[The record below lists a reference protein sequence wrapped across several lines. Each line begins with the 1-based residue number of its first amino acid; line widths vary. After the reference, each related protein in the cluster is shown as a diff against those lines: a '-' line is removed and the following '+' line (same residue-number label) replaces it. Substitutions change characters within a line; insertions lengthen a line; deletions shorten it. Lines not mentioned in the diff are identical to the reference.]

1 MVISTSYQLEI
12 SWNHPTSVR
21 PCFLVKTWHLAVSS
35 VHPTCPCWDV
45 ATLLRP
51 FWKNGKDWPL
61 FGNHPFSVMILLWIG
76 SWHVASIGSGIPGC
90 SWNKSSVFGDL
101 QLHTSHP
108 SPKHSCWCL
117 IALFW
122 LVGPDIFFARSSFD
136 LNWLT
141 HFRSFRLLN
150 ATNCNNCASW
160 LFSEC
165 LLLQPRVLALWAPIC
180 WLKVETNNQYRMFPH
195 DIPPAPIAGII

>member
-1 MVISTSYQLEI
+1 
-12 SWNHPTSVR
+12 
-21 PCFLVKTWHLAVSS
+21 
-35 VHPTCPCWDV
+35 
-45 ATLLRP
+45 
-51 FWKNGKDWPL
+51 
-61 FGNHPFSVMILLWIG
+61 MILLWIG